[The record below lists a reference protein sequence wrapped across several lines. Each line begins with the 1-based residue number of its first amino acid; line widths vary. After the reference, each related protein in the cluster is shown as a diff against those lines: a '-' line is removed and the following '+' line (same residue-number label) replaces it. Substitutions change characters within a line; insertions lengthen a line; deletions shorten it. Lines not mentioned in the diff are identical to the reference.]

1 MKLKVAL
8 IVVFII
14 TAVGIGIWLLVS
26 PALDNMDA
34 VNKQRELLDSITVD
48 IANNELV
55 DGYTILESDTY
66 DEAEKPIVPE
76 ATTAEDEPVIMSEPV
91 YEPLDDSEFPDSVIG
106 IGIMTIEAIGLRL
119 PIAEGVSEEVLR
131 IAPGR
136 VPETA
141 FIGEAGNAVIAGH
154 RNYTFGSMFNRLGE
168 IAIGDTIG
176 YQERSGRMMEFE
188 VFEIIEINPDNQ
200 IAFIQPVNDYI
211 ITLYTCTPVH
221 NATHRLLV
229 RARRI

>member
-1 MKLKVAL
+1 MKLKIVL
-8 IVVFII
+8 IVAVII
-14 TAVGIGIWLLVS
+14 GAVGVGIWLLAS

-34 VNKQRELLDSITVD
+34 MDKQRELMDNITAD
-48 IANNELV
+48 IAYNSLV
-55 DGYTILESDTY
+55 DGYTVL
-66 DEAEKPIVPE
+66 EAEDDETEKPVAP
-76 ATTAEDEPVIMSEPV
+76 EPVTSEAVPADASEPV
-91 YEPLDDSEFPDSVIG
+91 YESLDDSEFPDSVIG
-106 IGIMTIEAIGLRL
+106 IGIMTIESIDLRL

-154 RNYTFGSMFNRLGE
+154 RNYTFGSMFNRLDE
-168 IAIGDTIG
+168 VVIGDTVG
-176 YQERSGRMMEFE
+176 YQERSGRKMEFE
-188 VFEIIEINPDNQ
+188 VFEIIEINPDDQ

-221 NATHRLLV
+221 DATHRMLV

>member
-1 MKLKVAL
+1 MKLKIAL
-8 IVVFII
+8 IAAVIMG
-14 TAVGIGIWLLVS
+14 AVGIGLWLLVS
-26 PALDNMDA
+26 PTLDNMDA
-34 VNKQRELLDSITVD
+34 MGKQRELLDTITAD
-48 IANNELV
+48 IANNALV
-55 DGYTILESDTY
+55 DGYTVLEADTY
-66 DEAEKPIVPE
+66 DEAEKTMAPE
-76 ATTAEDEPVIMSEPV
+76 TVTSGDEYAIMSEPV
-91 YEPLDDSEFPDSVIG
+91 YESLDDSEFPDSVIG
-106 IGIMTIEAIGLRL
+106 IGILTIEAINLRL

-168 IAIGDTIG
+168 IVIGDIIC
-176 YQERSGRMMEFE
+176 YQERSGRMMEFK
-188 VFEIIEINPDNQ
+188 VFEIIEVNPDDQ
-200 IAFIQPVNDYI
+200 IAFIQPANDYI

-221 NATHRLLV
+221 DATHRLLV

>member
-1 MKLKVAL
+1 MKLKAAL

-55 DGYTILESDTY
+55 DGYTILEADTY

-91 YEPLDDSEFPDSVIG
+91 YEPLDDSEFPDSIIG

-176 YQERSGRMMEFE
+176 YQERSGRTMEFE
-188 VFEIIEINPDNQ
+188 VFEIIEINPDDQ